1 MNTNDIVNVKI
12 GGIDKGKPKLKA
24 DGCILPF
31 YKTKKALNDLD
42 YYNKF
47 IKSVE
52 SMIRRSKEYK
62 SYKKY
67 IMEDIGINYDQV
79 MPNINADLDEKIT
92 IEMHHGPILT
102 LYDYCSIVTDHLLE
116 NKMPVTSF
124 RIYKLVL
131 DEHFSNH
138 VQIVMLSDLSHKLF
152 HSGDLYINPKQA
164 WGDIRPFLEKYS
176 DGVSDRMATII
187 NKNID
192 IASRFHS
199 FDKNGILDVNTV
211 ERWDDKDE
219 IDR

>member
-1 MNTNDIVNVKI
+1 MNNTDIVNVKI
-12 GGIDKGKPKLKA
+12 GGLTKGKPKLKA
-24 DGCILPF
+24 DGCILPL
-31 YKTKKALNDLD
+31 YKTKKMLNDLD

-67 IMEDIGINYDQV
+67 IMEEIGLNYDQC
-79 MPNINADLDEKIT
+79 MPNISTELDEIVT

-102 LYDYCSIVTDHLLE
+102 LYDYCSIVTDHLLA
-116 NKMPVTSF
+116 NKLPITSF
-124 RIYKLVL
+124 RIFKLVME
-131 DEHFSNH
+131 EHFNNH
-138 VQIVMLSDLSHKLF
+138 VQIVMLSDLTHKLF
-152 HSGDLYINPKQA
+152 HNGNLYINPKQA
-164 WGDIRPFLEKYS
+164 WGDIRPFLETYK

-199 FDKNGILDVNTV
+199 FDRDDVLEVNEV
-211 ERWDDKDE
+211 EHWDTAEE
-219 IDR
+219 IR